1 MFNGNVK
8 IINAS
13 LKFLIKLPTQRAK
26 FLVKS
31 LLQSENPNQFQKLFK
46 SALWCCFNIKLLKFF
61 STIFFFSYLF
71 LFMWNMFLCV
81 KFCSSCIWLDIQ
93 AQNMDLKTLRGH
105 SNIKALGNLGTQR
118 TRSLPLP
125 KVCKKPTLP
134 KPVPDVRYDLID
146 HFSEFIEKR
155 VRCWFCPMENSYVIC
170 NKFRITLCFRKDQSC
185 FYDFHH

>member
-1 MFNGNVK
+1 
-8 IINAS
+8 
-13 LKFLIKLPTQRAK
+13 
-26 FLVKS
+26 
-31 LLQSENPNQFQKLFK
+31 
-46 SALWCCFNIKLLKFF
+46 
-61 STIFFFSYLF
+61 
-71 LFMWNMFLCV
+71 
-81 KFCSSCIWLDIQ
+81 
-93 AQNMDLKTLRGH
+93 MDLKTLRGH

-155 VRCWFCPMENSYVIC
+155 VRCRFCPMENSYVIC

-185 FYDFHH
+185 FYDFHHQGKIIRLTENFQIGLYTCSCQYFLSFWFLFEEKNSTAVKF